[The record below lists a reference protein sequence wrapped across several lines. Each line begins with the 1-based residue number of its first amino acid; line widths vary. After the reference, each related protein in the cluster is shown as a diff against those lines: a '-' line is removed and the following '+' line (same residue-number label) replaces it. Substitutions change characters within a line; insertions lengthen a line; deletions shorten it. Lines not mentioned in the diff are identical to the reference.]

1 MNSSSSWFTSYERSL
16 LKSDYGTQRHRLTR
30 DHSKPLDSCNLC
42 LQRARDP
49 VCCSSHGDIFCRE
62 CAFSNLLSQR
72 NEIKRLQK
80 EIEKRH
86 AEEEEER
93 VRLEKEAVERG
104 VKEFEELQMGLER
117 RRLNNSSSN
126 NNKKN
131 NSKRKAD
138 EIDNNTGNTAPTQT
152 IIGRENGKI
161 TIEET
166 DTSPSRGSK
175 RSKTFTLDE
184 SELLRIARSDRERL
198 KTSITAEKSAASAP
212 KLPSF
217 WIPSL
222 TPSLSTAEIAP
233 TKPPKLQPVCP
244 GSDPEKLHNYSLKSL
259 VSVKFSE
266 EEEEKNKHGEKA
278 RICPSCKKGL
288 SNETKAVVAK
298 PCGHV
303 ICRPCVKKFILHSDD
318 PHAHLS
324 GEEHR
329 IQCSVCETDL
339 SETSTTSKSSK
350 KRDKDKDK
358 EKDSIK
364 PGLVQISSDGT
375 GFTAGGG
382 KVLAKK
388 EMVAFQC

>member
-16 LKSDYGTQRHRLTR
+16 LKSDYGTQRYRLTR
-30 DHSKPLDSCNLC
+30 AHSKSLDCCNLC

-49 VCCSSHGDIFCRE
+49 VCCSTHGDIFCRE
-62 CAFSNLLSQR
+62 CAITNLLTQR
-72 NEIKRLQK
+72 TEIKRLQK

-86 AEEEEER
+86 AEEEEDR
-93 VRLEKEAVERG
+93 IRLEKEAVERG
-104 VKEFEELQMGLER
+104 VKEFEEVQMGLER
-117 RRLNNSSSN
+117 RRLN
-126 NNKKN
+126 
-131 NSKRKAD
+131 KRKAD
-138 EIDNNTGNTAPTQT
+138 DIVDNDSTGGGSSGGNGTQT
-152 IIGRENGKI
+152 IIARENGKI

-166 DTSPSRGSK
+166 DPSPSSSSRDSK

-198 KTSITAEKSAASAP
+198 KTSITAEKSAASTP

-222 TPSLSTAEIAP
+222 TPSLSTSEIAP

-244 GSDPEKLHNYSLKSL
+244 GSDSEHFHHYSLKTL
-259 VSVKFSE
+259 VSIKFAE
-266 EEEEKNKHGEKA
+266 EEAERNRHGETA

-303 ICRPCVKKFILHSDD
+303 LCKPCVKKFILHSDD
-318 PHAHLS
+318 PHFDFS
-324 GEEHR
+324 GKEHK

-339 SETSTTSKSSK
+339 SEPSGSKSSK
-350 KRDKDKDK
+350 KTEKDKY
-358 EKDSIK
+358 KDSIK

>member
-30 DHSKPLDSCNLC
+30 DHSKSLDSCNLC

-49 VCCSSHGDIFCRE
+49 VCCSTHGDIFCRE
-62 CAFSNLLSQR
+62 CAISNLLSQR
-72 NEIKRLQK
+72 TEIKRLQK

-86 AEEEEER
+86 ADEEEER

-104 VKEFEELQMGLER
+104 VKEFEEVQMGLER
-117 RRLNNSSSN
+117 RKINSN
-126 NNKKN
+126 NNN
-131 NSKRKAD
+131 NNDLKRKAGD
-138 EIDNNTGNTAPTQT
+138 ITADNTPTQT
-152 IIGRENGKI
+152 IIARSNGKI

-166 DTSPSRGSK
+166 EPDSSSSSHQTK

-222 TPSLSTAEIAP
+222 TPSLSTSEIAP

-259 VSVKFSE
+259 VTVNFAE

-303 ICRPCVKKFILHSDD
+303 ICRPCVKKFILHSND
-318 PHAHLS
+318 PHAS
-324 GEEHR
+324 FAGKEQR
-329 IQCSVCETDL
+329 IQCSVCEADL
-339 SETSTTSKSSK
+339 TEPSTSKSSK

-358 EKDSIK
+358 DAIK

-382 KVLAKK
+382 RVLAKK

>member
-16 LKSDYGTQRHRLTR
+16 LKTDYGTQRQRLTR
-30 DHSKPLDSCNLC
+30 DHSKAIDYCNLC

-49 VCCSSHGDIFCRE
+49 VCCSTHGDIFCRE
-62 CAFSNLLSQR
+62 CAISNLLSQR
-72 NEIKRLQK
+72 QEIKRLQK

-86 AEEEEER
+86 AEEEEDR
-93 VRLEKEAVERG
+93 VRLEREAVELG
-104 VKEFEELQMGLER
+104 IKEFEEVQMGLEKR
-117 RRLNNSSSN
+117 
-126 NNKKN
+126 KKDL
-131 NSKRKAD
+131 KRKAGD
-138 EIDNNTGNTAPTQT
+138 ADIASTPTQR

-166 DTSPSRGSK
+166 DEESRDSK
-175 RSKTFTLDE
+175 RPKTFTLDE
-184 SELLRIARSDRERL
+184 SELLKIARSDRERL

-222 TPSLSTAEIAP
+222 TPSLSSAEIAP

-259 VSVKFSE
+259 VSIKFTEESE
-266 EEEEKNKHGEKA
+266 ERNKHGEKA

-303 ICRPCVKKFILHSDD
+303 ICKPCVKKFILHSDD
-318 PHAHLS
+318 PHAS
-324 GEEHR
+324 FNGKEQR

-339 SETSTTSKSSK
+339 SESSNTSK
-350 KRDKDKDK
+350 KRDKDKEK
-358 EKDSIK
+358 ERDSIK

>member
-49 VCCSSHGDIFCRE
+49 VCCSTHGDIFCRE
-62 CAFSNLLSQR
+62 CAISNLLSQR
-72 NEIKRLQK
+72 TEIKRLQK

-93 VRLEKEAVERG
+93 IRLEKEAVERG
-104 VKEFEELQMGLER
+104 VKEFEEVQMGIER
-117 RRLNNSSSN
+117 RRLG
-126 NNKKN
+126 
-131 NSKRKAD
+131 KRKAED
-138 EIDNNTGNTAPTQT
+138 MEGNDGGDGTQT
-152 IIGRENGKI
+152 IIARDNGKI
-161 TIEET
+161 TMEET
-166 DTSPSRGSK
+166 DSSSSASRDRK

-222 TPSLSTAEIAP
+222 TPSLSTSEIAP

-244 GSDPEKLHNYSLKSL
+244 GSDPEKLHNYGLKSL
-259 VSVKFSE
+259 VGVKFAE

-303 ICRPCVKKFILHSDD
+303 ICKPCVKKFILRSDD
-318 PHAHLS
+318 PHAHFS
-324 GEEHR
+324 GREHR
-329 IQCSVCETDL
+329 IQCSVCEADL
-339 SETSTTSKSSK
+339 SEPKSSGK
-350 KRDKDKDK
+350 KNDRDKDRDAV
-358 EKDSIK
+358 K

>member
-30 DHSKPLDSCNLC
+30 DHSKSLDSCNLC

-49 VCCSSHGDIFCRE
+49 VCCSTHGDIFCRE
-62 CAFSNLLSQR
+62 CAISNLLSQR
-72 NEIKRLQK
+72 TEIKRLQK

-93 VRLEKEAVERG
+93 IRLEKEAVERG
-104 VKEFEELQMGLER
+104 VKEFEEVQMGLER
-117 RRLNNSSSN
+117 RRLN
-126 NNKKN
+126 
-131 NSKRKAD
+131 KRKAD
-138 EIDNNTGNTAPTQT
+138 DIVDNNDGSNGGVNGATQT
-152 IIGRENGKI
+152 IIARENGKI

-166 DTSPSRGSK
+166 DSSSSRDPK

-222 TPSLSTAEIAP
+222 TPSLSTSEIAP

-259 VSVKFSE
+259 VSVKFAE
-266 EEEEKNKHGEKA
+266 ESEEKNKHGETA

-303 ICRPCVKKFILHSDD
+303 ICKPCVKKFILHSDD
-318 PHAHLS
+318 PHFHFS
-324 GEEHR
+324 GKEHI
-329 IQCSVCETDL
+329 IQCSVCEADL
-339 SETSTTSKSSK
+339 SEPSSSKSSK
-350 KRDKDKDK
+350 KKDKDKDK
-358 EKDSIK
+358 ETIK

>member
-16 LKSDYGTQRHRLTR
+16 LKTDYGTQRQRLTR
-30 DHSKPLDSCNLC
+30 DHGKALDSCNLC

-49 VCCSSHGDIFCRE
+49 VCCSTHGDIFCRE
-62 CAFSNLLSQR
+62 CAISNLLSQR
-72 NEIKRLQK
+72 QEIKRLQK
-80 EIEKRH
+80 DIEKRH
-86 AEEEEER
+86 AEEEEDR
-93 VRLEKEAVERG
+93 VRLEREAVNRG
-104 VKEFEELQMGLER
+104 IKEFEEVQMGLEQR
-117 RRLNNSSSN
+117 RVDL
-126 NNKKN
+126 
-131 NSKRKAD
+131 KRKAGD
-138 EIDNNTGNTAPTQT
+138 ADISPTTSTSTQR
-152 IIGRENGKI
+152 IIGRENGKV
-161 TIEET
+161 TIEES
-166 DTSPSRGSK
+166 DESSHDSK
-175 RSKTFTLDE
+175 RPKTFTLDE
-184 SELLRIARSDRERL
+184 SELLKIARSDRERL
-198 KTSITAEKSAASAP
+198 KTSITAEKSAAAAP

-222 TPSLSTAEIAP
+222 TPSLSSSEVAP
-233 TKPPKLQPVCP
+233 SKPPKLQPVCP

-259 VSVKFSE
+259 VSVKFTE
-266 EEEEKNKHGEKA
+266 ENEEKNKHGEKA

-318 PHAHLS
+318 PHAS
-324 GEEHR
+324 FNGNEHK

-339 SETSTTSKSSK
+339 SESPSSSK
-350 KRDKDKDK
+350 KKKDKDK
-358 EKDSIK
+358 EKDAIK

-375 GFTAGGG
+375 GFASRG

>member
-30 DHSKPLDSCNLC
+30 DHSKSLDSCNLC

-49 VCCSSHGDIFCRE
+49 VCCSTHGDIFCRE
-62 CAFSNLLSQR
+62 CAISNLLSQR
-72 NEIKRLQK
+72 TEIKRLQK

-93 VRLEKEAVERG
+93 IRLEKEAVERG
-104 VKEFEELQMGLER
+104 VKEFEEVQMGLER
-117 RRLNNSSSN
+117 RQLN
-126 NNKKN
+126 
-131 NSKRKAD
+131 KRKAD
-138 EIDNNTGNTAPTQT
+138 DIVDNNDGSNAGANGATQT
-152 IIGRENGKI
+152 IIARENGKI

-166 DTSPSRGSK
+166 DSSSSRDPK

-222 TPSLSTAEIAP
+222 TPSLSTSEIAP

-259 VSVKFSE
+259 VSVKFAE
-266 EEEEKNKHGEKA
+266 EAEEKNKHGETA

-303 ICRPCVKKFILHSDD
+303 ICKPCVKKFILHSDD
-318 PHAHLS
+318 PHFHFS
-324 GEEHR
+324 GKEHI
-329 IQCSVCETDL
+329 IQCSVCEADL
-339 SETSTTSKSSK
+339 SEPSSSKSSK
-350 KRDKDKDK
+350 KKDKDKDK
-358 EKDSIK
+358 ETIK

>member
-30 DHSKPLDSCNLC
+30 DHSKSLDSCNLC

-49 VCCSSHGDIFCRE
+49 VCCSTHGDIFCRE
-62 CAFSNLLSQR
+62 CAISNLLSQR
-72 NEIKRLQK
+72 TEIKRLQK

-93 VRLEKEAVERG
+93 IRLEKEAVERG
-104 VKEFEELQMGLER
+104 VKEFEEVQMGLER
-117 RRLNNSSSN
+117 RQLN
-126 NNKKN
+126 
-131 NSKRKAD
+131 KRKAD
-138 EIDNNTGNTAPTQT
+138 DIVDNSDGSNPGANGATQT
-152 IIGRENGKI
+152 IIARENGKI

-166 DTSPSRGSK
+166 DSSSSRDPK

-222 TPSLSTAEIAP
+222 TPSLSTSEIAP

-259 VSVKFSE
+259 VSVKFAE
-266 EEEEKNKHGEKA
+266 EAEEKNKHGETA

-303 ICRPCVKKFILHSDD
+303 ICKPCVKKFILHSDD
-318 PHAHLS
+318 PHFHFS
-324 GEEHR
+324 GKEHI
-329 IQCSVCETDL
+329 IQCSVCEADL
-339 SETSTTSKSSK
+339 SEPSSSKSSK
-350 KRDKDKDK
+350 KKDKDKDK
-358 EKDSIK
+358 ETIK

>member
-42 LQRARDP
+42 LQRSRDP
-49 VCCSSHGDIFCRE
+49 VCCSTHGDIFCRE
-62 CAFSNLLSQR
+62 CAIQNLLSQR
-72 NEIKRLQK
+72 TEIKRLQK

-86 AEEEEER
+86 AEEEEDR
-93 VRLEKEAVERG
+93 IRLEKEAVERG
-104 VKEFEELQMGLER
+104 VKEFEEVQMGLER
-117 RRLNNSSSN
+117 RKR
-126 NNKKN
+126 
-131 NSKRKAD
+131 SKRKAD
-138 EIDNNTGNTAPTQT
+138 DMDTTQT
-152 IIGRENGKI
+152 IIARENGKI

-166 DTSPSRGSK
+166 DPSSSSSK
-175 RSKTFTLDE
+175 RTKTFTLDE
-184 SELLRIARSDRERL
+184 SELLRIARTDRERL

-259 VSVKFSE
+259 VNVVFAE
-266 EEEEKNKHGEKA
+266 EAEEKNKHGEKA

-303 ICRPCVKKFILHSDD
+303 ICKPCVKKFILHTDD
-318 PHAHLS
+318 PHAHFSNNLS
-324 GEEHR
+324 KP
-329 IQCSVCETDL
+329 QCSVCEADL
-339 SETSTTSKSSK
+339 SEPTPTKSSK
-350 KRDKDKDK
+350 KKDKDKDK
-358 EKDSIK
+358 DAIK

>member
-49 VCCSSHGDIFCRE
+49 VCCSTHGDIFCRE
-62 CAFSNLLSQR
+62 CAISNLLSQR
-72 NEIKRLQK
+72 TEIKRLQK

-93 VRLEKEAVERG
+93 IRLEKEAVERG
-104 VKEFEELQMGLER
+104 VKEFEEVQMGLER
-117 RRLNNSSSN
+117 RQLN
-126 NNKKN
+126 
-131 NSKRKAD
+131 KRKAD
-138 EIDNNTGNTAPTQT
+138 DIVDNNDGSNAGANGATQT
-152 IIGRENGKI
+152 IIARENGKI

-166 DTSPSRGSK
+166 DSSSSRDPK

-222 TPSLSTAEIAP
+222 TPSLSTSEIAP

-259 VSVKFSE
+259 VSVKFAE
-266 EEEEKNKHGEKA
+266 EAEEKNKHGETA

-303 ICRPCVKKFILHSDD
+303 ICKPCVKKFILHSDD
-318 PHAHLS
+318 PHFHFS
-324 GEEHR
+324 GKEHI
-329 IQCSVCETDL
+329 IQCSVCEADL
-339 SETSTTSKSSK
+339 SEPSSSKSSK
-350 KRDKDKDK
+350 KKDKDKDK
-358 EKDSIK
+358 ETIK

>member
-30 DHSKPLDSCNLC
+30 DHSKSLDSCNLC

-49 VCCSSHGDIFCRE
+49 VCCSTHGDIFCRE
-62 CAFSNLLSQR
+62 CAISNLLSQR
-72 NEIKRLQK
+72 TEIKRLQK

-93 VRLEKEAVERG
+93 IRLEKEAVERG
-104 VKEFEELQMGLER
+104 VKEFEEVQMGLER
-117 RRLNNSSSN
+117 RRLN
-126 NNKKN
+126 
-131 NSKRKAD
+131 KRKAD
-138 EIDNNTGNTAPTQT
+138 DIVDNNDGSNGGANGATQT
-152 IIGRENGKI
+152 IIARENGKI

-166 DTSPSRGSK
+166 DSSSSSSRDPK

-222 TPSLSTAEIAP
+222 TPSMSTSEIAP

-259 VSVKFSE
+259 VSVKFAE
-266 EEEEKNKHGEKA
+266 EAEEKNKHGETA

-303 ICRPCVKKFILHSDD
+303 ICKPCVKKFILHSDD
-318 PHAHLS
+318 PHFHFS
-324 GEEHR
+324 GKEHI
-329 IQCSVCETDL
+329 IQCSVCEADL
-339 SETSTTSKSSK
+339 SEPSSSKSSK
-350 KRDKDKDK
+350 KKDKDKDK
-358 EKDSIK
+358 ETIK

>member
-1 MNSSSSWFTSYERSL
+1 MNSSSSWFT
-16 LKSDYGTQRHRLTR
+16 Q
-30 DHSKPLDSCNLC
+30 
-42 LQRARDP
+42 
-49 VCCSSHGDIFCRE
+49 
-62 CAFSNLLSQR
+62 
-72 NEIKRLQK
+72 EIKRLQK

-86 AEEEEER
+86 VEEEEDR
-93 VRLEKEAVERG
+93 VRLERDAVERG
-104 VKEFEELQMGLER
+104 IKEFEEVQMGLEKR
-117 RRLNNSSSN
+117 
-126 NNKKN
+126 KN
-131 NSKRKAD
+131 DLKRKAGD
-138 EIDNNTGNTAPTQT
+138 ADIASAPIQR
-152 IIGRENGKI
+152 IIGRENGQI

-166 DTSPSRGSK
+166 DEESRDSK

-198 KTSITAEKSAASAP
+198 KTSITDEKSAASAP

-222 TPSLSTAEIAP
+222 TPSLSSAEIAP

-259 VSVKFSE
+259 VNIKFTE
-266 EEEEKNKHGEKA
+266 EAEEKNKHGEKA

-288 SNETKAVVAK
+288 SNETKAVGTYNIPLSGYSQPGKIDFLVLLVAK

-303 ICRPCVKKFILHSDD
+303 ICKPCVKKFILHSDD
-318 PHAHLS
+318 PHAS
-324 GEEHR
+324 FNGKEQKIR
-329 IQCSVCETDL
+329 CSVCEADL
-339 SETSTTSKSSK
+339 SESSSTGK
-350 KRDKDKDK
+350 KRDKDK
-358 EKDSIK
+358 EKDGIK

-388 EMVAFQC
+388 EMNLSHLIDA

>member
-16 LKSDYGTQRHRLTR
+16 LKSDYGTQRQRLTR

-49 VCCSSHGDIFCRE
+49 VCCSTHGDIFCRE
-62 CAFSNLLSQR
+62 CAISNLLSQR
-72 NEIKRLQK
+72 TEIKRLQK

-86 AEEEEER
+86 ADEEEER
-93 VRLEKEAVERG
+93 IRLEKEAVERG

-117 RRLNNSSSN
+117 RRLN
-126 NNKKN
+126 
-131 NSKRKAD
+131 KRKAED
-138 EIDNNTGNTAPTQT
+138 VDAGTNDNGNGNGGATQT

-166 DTSPSRGSK
+166 DPSASRDPK

-222 TPSLSTAEIAP
+222 TPSLSTSEIAP

-259 VSVKFSE
+259 VSVKFAE
-266 EEEEKNKHGEKA
+266 VEEEKNKHGEKA

-303 ICRPCVKKFILHSDD
+303 ICKPCVKKFILHSDD
-318 PHAHLS
+318 PHAHFS

-329 IQCSVCETDL
+329 IQCSVCEADL
-339 SETSTTSKSSK
+339 SEPKPSKSSSK
-350 KRDKDKDK
+350 KKDKDK
-358 EKDSIK
+358 EKDKDAIK